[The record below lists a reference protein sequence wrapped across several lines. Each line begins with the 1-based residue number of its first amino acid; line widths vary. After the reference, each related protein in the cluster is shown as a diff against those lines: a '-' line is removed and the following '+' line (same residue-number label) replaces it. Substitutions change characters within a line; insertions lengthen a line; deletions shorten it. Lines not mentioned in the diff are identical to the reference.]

1 MKIGVFVKKKR
12 EARRITQR
20 QLANYAQVSRTLINR
35 IEKGDQNLRLVT
47 LNKILNVFG
56 YRTGIVSM
64 QNKKNRIE

>member
-64 QNKKNRIE
+64 QNKKIG